1 MKTIHKFTLTLTS
14 LAALMLASSASAQN
28 YGTDVLH
35 LDRRAL
41 MTGSLEQGATGF
53 VASSYKAQGK
63 TEHQS
68 LKIELSGLDTNG
80 VYLLGAL
87 MGDDTN
93 VVDFAALEPDA
104 KGNVSLNYQTNGNSK
119 SKGKG
124 KAPLPAELNPVLAI
138 REVVVLNT
146 NLETVLTAELNDPD
160 FLQYLV
166 KRNLSVGDVKAML
179 QIHATTEKLQFR
191 LTSSGLMA
199 TNDYLLVING
209 DIDQTVQADSK
220 GKLAIKDLVNP
231 PANALELESVALW
244 DAGSNMVFSTELP

>member
-1 MKTIHKFTLTLTS
+1 MLSLTG
-14 LAALMLASSASAQN
+14 LAALTFASVASAQN

-41 MTGSLEQGATGF
+41 MTGSLEQDAAGF
-53 VASSYKAQGK
+53 VAASYKAQGK

-68 LKIELSGLDTNG
+68 LKIELSGLDTNSI
-80 VYLLGAL
+80 YLLGAL

-93 VVDFAALEPDA
+93 VVDIAPIEVDA
-104 KGNVSLNYQTNGNSK
+104 QGDASINYQTNGNGK
-119 SKGKG
+119 SKN
-124 KAPLPAELNPVLAI
+124 PLPTELNPVSAI

-166 KRNLSVGDVKAML
+166 KRNLSTGNVKAML
-179 QIHATTEKLQFR
+179 QIKATTEKLQFR

-199 TNDYLLVING
+199 TNDYLLAING
-209 DIDQTVQADSK
+209 DIDQTVQTDSK
-220 GKLAIKDLVNP
+220 GKLSVKGLVNP
-231 PANALELESVALW
+231 PSNALELKSVALW
-244 DAGSNMVFSTELP
+244 DVSSNVVFSAELP

>member
-1 MKTIHKFTLTLTS
+1 MLSLTG
-14 LAALMLASSASAQN
+14 LAALTFAPMASAQN

-41 MTGSLEQGATGF
+41 MTGSLEQDAAGF
-53 VASSYKAQGK
+53 VAASYKAQGK

-93 VVDFAALEPDA
+93 VVDIAPIEVDA
-104 KGNVSLNYQTNGNSK
+104 QGDASINYQTNGNSK
-119 SKGKG
+119 SKGKN
-124 KAPLPAELNPVLAI
+124 PLPAELNPVSAI
-138 REVVVLNT
+138 RELVVLNT
-146 NLETVLTAELNDPD
+146 NAEAVLTAELNDPD

-166 KRNLSVGDVKAML
+166 KRNLSSGDIKAML
-179 QIHATTEKLQFR
+179 QIKATTEKLQFR

-209 DIDQTVQADSK
+209 DINQTVQADSK
-220 GKLAIKDLVNP
+220 GKLSVKDLINP
-231 PANALELESVALW
+231 PTNALELESVALW
-244 DAGSNMVFSTELP
+244 DAGSNVVFSTELP